1 MGLFKYLKAS
11 LVFVLAFVGVK
22 MLVAGVYH
30 IDAILSL
37 FIILGILGVGVLASL
52 LARKPAEPAT
62 TDDGSMPHA

>member
-1 MGLFKYLKAS
+1 
-11 LVFVLAFVGVK
+11 